1 VLACCAAGPSG
12 RLAAQQV
19 NLNEWLNQRIDS
31 AVAARLATRDGAKQA
46 AVPVASGS
54 DASLVDRAA
63 MPDVVGISLTLPDAP
78 ASGSVPST
86 TALSLSGTAYGLWAF
101 LKGAGLTD
109 TRFYLASKAARRI
122 GISAAFDTND
132 SLGTTGLVQVKA
144 LVLDRGNPLT
154 GAQGIGSALGKAGR
168 AFGALKEGVQDLLF
182 ERVGK
187 PRGQELPDFVDA
199 LAQPEVFANVLAAAG
214 PEGLA
219 LIDRAILRSVAA
231 FEGLRQQVGSAVA
244 AARSRPEL
252 ALGLTAQTS
261 GTFADQLRLLL
272 IFDYQARSSLDF
284 TVNAGYEHVRARGL
298 ITERT
303 RFQLASQLLFRLT
316 PDTHL
321 EGRGPVSLTVG
332 SSVAIDTRDGRR
344 NVAKLQARL
353 LIPIGE
359 GINVPVSA
367 TWANRTDLIDEAR
380 VKGQVGCTI
389 DLGQILAAAL

>member
-63 MPDVVGISLTLPDAP
+63 MPDVVGISLTLPDPP
-78 ASGSVPST
+78 ASGSAPAT

-252 ALGLTAQTS
+252 ALGAHPAHIRDLRRSVA
-261 GTFADQLRLLL
+261 AAAHLRLPGAQL
-272 IFDYQARSSLDF
+272 ARLH
-284 TVNAGYEHVRARGL
+284 GERRVRACARA
-298 ITERT
+298 R
-303 RFQLASQLLFRLT
+303 
-316 PDTHL
+316 PDHGADAL
-321 EGRGPVSLTVG
+321 S
-332 SSVAIDTRDGRR
+332 
-344 NVAKLQARL
+344 
-353 LIPIGE
+353 
-359 GINVPVSA
+359 
-367 TWANRTDLIDEAR
+367 AR
-380 VKGQVGCTI
+380 V
-389 DLGQILAAAL
+389 AALVSTDARHASRGSRPRVAHSRELGRDRHAGRPPQRREAASPAAHSDRRRDQRAGLRDVGQSHRSHR